1 MPQAETHQA
10 PIVAFPEAR
19 VGLVDAFIR
28 GLPTEATRKV
38 YRRVLGQFD
47 AFLGDHPLASATRR
61 NIEAFRAHLEAVG
74 RSPATVARAMS
85 AISGFFGFALDE
97 GVVTHD
103 PAARARRPKVPDVS
117 PRRGTT
123 PEEVRA
129 LLAVTDPET
138 AIGLR
143 DTALITVLAI
153 QGWRIAEA
161 LGLQVEDLDEEQGH
175 KVAVIS
181 GKGGKVARVPL
192 AAETEDAIRR
202 WLARAELVTGAVFVA
217 VSKGGEVMAGKAI
230 TPQSAWKRIR
240 WLATKAG
247 IQRKLHAHLFRHGAV
262 TAALAAGVPLHQVQ
276 DYARHADPR
285 TTRRYDGHRNSLAN
299 PTPHVLAGLISALVE
314 GEG

>member
-1 MPQAETHQA
+1 MPNTTTRQAA
-10 PIVAFPEAR
+10 IIVFPEAR
-19 VGLVDAFIR
+19 VGLVGAFIR
-28 GLPTEATRKV
+28 GLPSEATRKV
-38 YRRVLGQFD
+38 YRRVLEQFD
-47 AFLGDHPLASATRR
+47 TFLGDHPMDRATRQ

-97 GVVTHD
+97 GVVTRD
-103 PAARARRPKVPDVS
+103 PSARARRPKVPDVS

-129 LLAVTDPET
+129 LLAVPDPET

-143 DTALITVLAI
+143 DMALITVLAI

-192 AAETEDAIRR
+192 AAETWDVVQQWLDRAEIISGPIFVQVTKGGVVKTGKALSAQAAWKRVR
-202 WLARAELVTGAVFVA
+202 WLAA
-217 VSKGGEVMAGKAI
+217 
-230 TPQSAWKRIR
+230 
-240 WLATKAG
+240 KAG
-247 IQRKLHAHLFRHGAV
+247 ISREIHPHLFRHGAV
-262 TAALAAGVPLHQVQ
+262 TEALAAGVPLHQVQ
-276 DYARHADPR
+276 DFARHSDPR

-299 PTPHVLAGLISALVE
+299 PTPHVLAGLISAPE